1 MQNISRYQEQQET
14 FVYMESFKLNS
25 SFSSMILFRKWD
37 INVNCEFIIALSRM
51 NFGKR
56 IFKSVL
62 SVHLKLHLF
71 GMSSLWLI
79 AKQQGPDSPLKLNK
93 RGIQKLNYILPVHKD
108 QNHSK
113 DVKIILPNTFCVWW
127 SAGVL
132 SACHGTNINTVNQ
145 LPMTQVYKVSD

>member
-1 MQNISRYQEQQET
+1 MIKACIIYHVIRNTKET
-14 FVYMESFKLNS
+14 HVYMESFKLNS
-25 SFSSMILFRKWD
+25 SFSSMIRLRKWD

-79 AKQQGPDSPLKLNK
+79 AKQQGPDSPLKS
-93 RGIQKLNYILPVHKD
+93 I
-108 QNHSK
+108 
-113 DVKIILPNTFCVWW
+113 KII
-127 SAGVL
+127 
-132 SACHGTNINTVNQ
+132 NIEIINN
-145 LPMTQVYKVSD
+145 K